1 MKEYIVIAYYK
12 DKKEIYGIIKWNKD
26 NNDSK
31 LIHKRI
37 EKINNIVYDNIN
49 NLTGYNLFNAIELVN
64 FEKQKD
70 INENSISEN
79 DWTYEVMELNN
90 ETRQYLREN
99 WN

>member
-1 MKEYIVIAYYK
+1 MI
-12 DKKEIYGIIKWNKD
+12 
-26 NNDSK
+26 
-31 LIHKRI
+31 
-37 EKINNIVYDNIN
+37 YDNIN
-49 NLTGYNLFNAIELVN
+49 ILTGYNLFNAIELVN

-79 DWTYEVMELNN
+79 DWIYEVMEFND